1 VFEGDEDES
10 SGVEMTV
17 TTSARP
23 RFFLAYEPSLFAVG
37 HPRLFFRTI
46 LVVLPLAALLSLPQ
60 VSGLTGIAPR
70 FTLSILGAW
79 TVWIGIG
86 TLILGPRFARSRAAF
101 FLAANGNLFMCLA
114 TALALVLATG
124 NPSSPLWLGYCV
136 YACIN
141 GTIRTRNGRAF
152 LLICHTLAPFVL
164 VPLFMRAGTPFVR
177 AFPGAALASVF
188 SFIGFSHLT
197 TIADLGLSLQAERD
211 EALAQLRER
220 EGELE
225 RQRIARELHDSIGST
240 LGLVGMY
247 ADLVER
253 HIEEPLELRRV
264 SGVVREAANEGLSDL
279 RGVLSALAPHTTS
292 FGALASS
299 MRRLAQRTS
308 ALARAD
314 VSVTPEGDT
323 ERLVPGPVRL
333 ALVRC
338 FQEGVR
344 NALRHGAAKR
354 VQVRL
359 SLDAG
364 AACLDLE
371 DDGAGLAAGD
381 GDGQGLN
388 GMRARAEEL
397 GGSFE
402 VLSVSAGGTR
412 LRVRLPLSKQVTAS

>member
-1 VFEGDEDES
+1 MTA
-10 SGVEMTV
+10 MTV
-17 TTSARP
+17 VRP

-46 LVVLPLAALLSLPQ
+46 LVAIPLAALLCLPQ
-60 VSGLTGIAPR
+60 MSELTGIAPG
-70 FTLSILGAW
+70 FTLGILGAW
-79 TVWIGIG
+79 IGWIGIS
-86 TLILGPRFARSRAAF
+86 TLILGPRFERSRAAF
-101 FLAANGNLFMCLA
+101 FLAANGNLFMCIA
-114 TALALVLATG
+114 TALALVLASG
-124 NPSSPLWLGYCV
+124 NPSSPLWLGYAI

-141 GTIRTRNGRAF
+141 GTIRTRHGRRF
-152 LLICHTLAPFVL
+152 LLLSHTLSPLLL
-164 VPLFMRAGTPFVR
+164 VPLFMHAGLTFAR

-188 SFIGFSHLT
+188 SFIGFSYLT

-211 EALAQLRER
+211 EALERLRER

-253 HIEEPLELRRV
+253 HLGEPEELRRV
-264 SGVVREAANEGLSDL
+264 SGVVRDAANEGLSDL

-292 FGALASS
+292 FGALAGSV
-299 MRRLAQRTS
+299 RRLAQRTS
-308 ALARAD
+308 TLAGAD
-314 VSVTPEGDT
+314 VSVAPEGDA
-323 ERLVPGPVRL
+323 ERLVPGAVRM

-344 NALRHGAAKR
+344 NALRHGAAKH
-354 VQVRL
+354 VRARL
-359 SLDAG
+359 MLDDG
-364 AACLDLE
+364 AACLELE
-371 DDGAGLAAGD
+371 DDGAGLAPGD
-381 GDGQGLN
+381 GDGLGLN

-402 VLSVSAGGTR
+402 VQRVLAGGTQ
-412 LRVRLPLSKQVTAS
+412 LRVRLPFQNRPA